1 MTKKILRVSS
11 ILIDFNVV
19 WHLKGKDKTEE
30 PKLSLSS
37 GPYTNLSTGY
47 KASLP
52 VSSARGFSKT
62 PPRYC
67 AVLLQRPFQLLASAS
82 AGHVHRR
89 HPFFHP
95 WRHLCLQP
103 PVRPLDG
110 GSPLQEHARGCSA
123 RARWPRSSSKAPSCG
138 TVLKTLLQKN
148 WCLVRFLLTSDF
160 PAA

>member
-11 ILIDFNVV
+11 ILIDFDVV
-19 WHLKGKDKTEE
+19 WHLKGKDKAEE

-37 GPYTNLSTGY
+37 GPYTDRSTGY

-52 VSSARGFSKT
+52 LSSARGFSKT
-62 PPRYC
+62 PPRSC

-103 PVRPLDG
+103 PLRPLDR
-110 GSPLQEHARGCSA
+110 GSPLQSTREAAQHGHAGLA
-123 RARWPRSSSKAPSCG
+123 PHPRLRDGPEDIASEKWKFGALSPHVRLPCCMKA
-138 TVLKTLLQKN
+138 
-148 WCLVRFLLTSDF
+148 
-160 PAA
+160 